1 MGVEVKGG
9 FQPLRRRCIDRYE
22 IETDSCVESTTA
34 YSIAVPIDRLLTTIE
49 FEEFGINFFFLNIPL
64 ASFFKTPR

>member
-9 FQPLRRRCIDRYE
+9 FQPLRRRCIDWYE
-22 IETDSCVESTTA
+22 IEIDSCVESTTA

-49 FEEFGINFFFLNIPL
+49 FEEFGINFFFFKY
-64 ASFFKTPR
+64 SVGKFF